1 MNNTFAIQNSL
12 ARQRITKAIEHLL
25 GMIEGMLADNNLHDK
40 EVQLLSTWL
49 SANHEATIVWP
60 ASVLGCKV
68 REVLADGI
76 ITDEERKHLLKVLS
90 DLIATDFAE
99 TGSATAEVAT
109 LPIDDAVTVEIRN
122 AGVCMTGEFIF
133 GTRAACER
141 LTLKAGGMPMNNVTR
156 NVEILVV
163 GTRVAPDWA
172 HTTFG
177 RKIQRAAELQ
187 SEGHP
192 IEIISE
198 RRWLEVVGSLAG
210 NASA

>member
-1 MNNTFAIQNSL
+1 MENTAAIQKSL
-12 ARQRITKAIEHLL
+12 ERQRITKAIEHLL
-25 GMIEGMLADNNLHDK
+25 GMIDGMIADDHLHDK

-49 SANHEATIVWP
+49 AANPEATSAWP
-60 ASVLGCKV
+60 GSVIGHKV

-76 ITDEERKHLLKVLS
+76 ITDNERKHLLSVLAAM
-90 DLIATDFAE
+90 IASDFAE
-99 TGSATAEVAT
+99 TGSASAEVVT
-109 LPIDDAVTVEIRN
+109 LPIDDAVTVEIKN

-141 LTLKAGGMPMNNVTR
+141 LTLKAGGMPLDNVTKR
-156 NVEILVV
+156 VDILVI
-163 GTRVAPDWA
+163 GTRVSQDWA

-187 SEGHP
+187 DEGHP

-198 RRWLEVVGSLAG
+198 RRWLEVVG
-210 NASA
+210 

>member
-1 MNNTFAIQNSL
+1 MDNATSIQKSL
-12 ARQRITKAIEHLL
+12 ERHRINKAVKHLL
-25 GMIEGMLADNNLHDK
+25 GMVEGMVADNHLHDK

-49 SANHEATIVWP
+49 NAYPEATSAWP
-60 ASVLGCKV
+60 GSVIGHKV

-76 ITDEERKHLLKVLS
+76 ITDEERKHLLKVLLG
-90 DLIATDFAE
+90 LIANDFAE
-99 TGSATAEVAT
+99 TGSASAEVTT

-141 LTLKAGGMPMNNVTR
+141 LTLKAGGMPLDNVTKR
-156 NVEILVV
+156 VDILVI
-163 GTRVAPDWA
+163 GTRVSPDWA

-187 SEGHP
+187 DEGHP

-198 RRWLEVVGSLAG
+198 RRWLEVVG
-210 NASA
+210 

>member
-1 MNNTFAIQNSL
+1 MKNTFAIQNSL

-25 GMIEGMLADNNLHDK
+25 GMVDGMLADDHLHDK
-40 EVQLLSTWL
+40 EVLLLSTWL
-49 SANHEATIVWP
+49 SANQEATLVWP
-60 ASVLGCKV
+60 ACVLGQKV

-76 ITDEERKHLLKVLS
+76 ISDEERKHLLKVLS
-90 DLIATDFAE
+90 DLIASDFSE
-99 TGSATAEVAT
+99 TGSASAEVAT
-109 LPIDDAVTVEIRN
+109 LPINDAVTVEIKN

-141 LTLKAGGMPMNNVTR
+141 LTLKAGGMPLNNVTKSAD
-156 NVEILVV
+156 ILVI

-187 SEGHP
+187 TEGHP

-198 RRWLEVVGSLAG
+198 RRWLEVVG
-210 NASA
+210 

>member
-1 MNNTFAIQNSL
+1 MNNAFAIQNSL
-12 ARQRITKAIEHLL
+12 ARQRITKAVEHLL
-25 GMIEGMLADNNLHDK
+25 GMIEGMLADNHLHDK
-40 EVQLLSTWL
+40 EVLLLSTWL
-49 SANHEATIVWP
+49 SANPEATSVWP
-60 ASVLGCKV
+60 ASVLGQKV

-76 ITDEERKHLLKVLS
+76 ITDGERNHLLKVLS
-90 DLIATDFAE
+90 NLIATDFAE
-99 TGSATAEVAT
+99 TGSASPEVAT
-109 LPIDDAVTVEIRN
+109 LPIDDCVTVEIRN

-141 LTLKAGGMPMNNVTR
+141 LTLKAGGMPLNNVSKS
-156 NVEILVV
+156 VDILVI

-187 SEGHP
+187 SEGHS

-198 RRWLEVVGSLAG
+198 RRWLEVVG
-210 NASA
+210 

>member
-1 MNNTFAIQNSL
+1 MDNATSIQKSL
-12 ARQRITKAIEHLL
+12 ERQRINKAVEHLL
-25 GMIEGMLADNNLHDK
+25 GMVEGMVADNHLHDK

-49 SANHEATIVWP
+49 NAYPETTSAWP
-60 ASVLGCKV
+60 GSVIGHKV

-90 DLIATDFAE
+90 ELIATDFAE
-99 TGSATAEVAT
+99 TGSASAEVAT

-141 LTLKAGGMPMNNVTR
+141 LTLKAGGMPLDNVTKR
-156 NVEILVV
+156 VDILVI
-163 GTRVAPDWA
+163 GTRVSPDWA

-187 SEGHP
+187 DEGHP

-198 RRWLEVVGSLAG
+198 RRWLEVVG
-210 NASA
+210 